1 VKLRAAGRLDREIG
15 QPEVHMA
22 IPTAFSF
29 DRSASRPDRRAHLA
43 RTRFSPACVAEMAV
57 FMAGAQMS
65 SRLATPA
72 EIPMD
77 RIGHPDGSRG
87 ADLLQVVAAAVVQV
101 VA

>member
-1 VKLRAAGRLDREIG
+1 
-15 QPEVHMA
+15 
-22 IPTAFSF
+22 
-29 DRSASRPDRRAHLA
+29 
-43 RTRFSPACVAEMAV
+43 MAV